1 MVGNSRPELA
11 ASHCRRLAGAGIG
24 KSVAVVGMLL
34 LEAVADSRLR
44 AVVGWHMV
52 PAHSKCLVEGA
63 SEPQYMTWVIIGLF

>member
-24 KSVAVVGMLL
+24 KSVAAVGMLL

-44 AVVGWHMV
+44 AVVG
-52 PAHSKCLVEGA
+52 
-63 SEPQYMTWVIIGLF
+63 